1 MVRFIKGLDKYSAKF
16 LGRSQ
21 VFLMDLAISIVCS
34 IGVAIVSFFLDQ
46 SIFLDRTF
54 DLVWGLAAGLGSAL
68 MYWLLKTYVI
78 VIRHFSFKD
87 TFVLG
92 AAALGK
98 VLVLSVVAILFG
110 KMHREMAVLL
120 LFDMVATI
128 VAQCTVRLLMIY
140 VYDSYK
146 KQVRELERRDRVL
159 IYGIDDKAVA
169 TSSRLRGSKRY
180 EVVGLLS
187 KRTDIAHAMIADQKV
202 YYLDSEDE
210 FEQVVNNLSL
220 RGVIFTRE
228 QDVAAEKDHLVRFC
242 SERGM
247 KVLIAPAVDEI
258 TGAPTPHLQVRDIKI
273 EDLLGRDEIKISMD
287 AIKADFKDKV
297 VMVTGAAGSIGSE
310 LCRQLAGFGVRKLLL
325 FDNAE
330 TPMHILRLELEERF
344 PQQAFV
350 PIIGDVRQVPRL
362 DFAFR
367 THRPQVVFHAAAYK
381 HVPLMEEN
389 PCEAVLVN
397 VFGSRNVADK
407 CIEYDVEKMVM
418 ISTDKA
424 VNPTNIMG
432 CTKRGGGQDEV
443 RDHPLRQRAG
453 QQRLRDPALPRADR
467 ARRPRHGHGP
477 EHHPFLHDH
486 SGSLPAR
493 DGGGHAP
500 DGEPHLRVRYGQAG
514 QDRRAGA
521 PDDRARG
528 PRARPGH
535 RDRLHG
541 PAPGREALRGGA
553 LQQGEYRRDLAR
565 PHPHRPR
572 PRVCV
577 RRCRQGGRGARG
589 AEPQGGYSR
598 YGEADEGCGAGVRV
612 EEFPV

>member
-202 YYLDSEDE
+202 YYLSTT
-210 FEQVVNNLSL
+210 SPC
-220 RGVIFTRE
+220 GVSSSPASRMSRRRRITSC
-228 QDVAAEKDHLVRFC
+228 A
-242 SERGM
+242 S
-247 KVLIAPAVDEI
+247 APS
-258 TGAPTPHLQVRDIKI
+258 GA
-273 EDLLGRDEIKISMD
+273 
-287 AIKADFKDKV
+287 
-297 VMVTGAAGSIGSE
+297 
-310 LCRQLAGFGVRKLLL
+310 
-325 FDNAE
+325 
-330 TPMHILRLELEERF
+330 
-344 PQQAFV
+344 
-350 PIIGDVRQVPRL
+350 
-362 DFAFR
+362 
-367 THRPQVVFHAAAYK
+367 
-381 HVPLMEEN
+381 
-389 PCEAVLVN
+389 
-397 VFGSRNVADK
+397 
-407 CIEYDVEKMVM
+407 
-418 ISTDKA
+418 
-424 VNPTNIMG
+424 
-432 CTKRGGGQDEV
+432 
-443 RDHPLRQRAG
+443 
-453 QQRLRDPALPRADR
+453 
-467 ARRPRHGHGP
+467 
-477 EHHPFLHDH
+477 
-486 SGSLPAR
+486 
-493 DGGGHAP
+493 
-500 DGEPHLRVRYGQAG
+500 
-514 QDRRAGA
+514 
-521 PDDRARG
+521 
-528 PRARPGH
+528 
-535 RDRLHG
+535 
-541 PAPGREALRGGA
+541 
-553 LQQGEYRRDLAR
+553 
-565 PHPHRPR
+565 
-572 PRVCV
+572 
-577 RRCRQGGRGARG
+577 
-589 AEPQGGYSR
+589 
-598 YGEADEGCGAGVRV
+598 
-612 EEFPV
+612 